1 MGGSQQSRHTAG
13 GTDGGHGANPYFI
26 TSVKPGVQAM
36 KNQRQLY
43 RKMDK
48 EMTLVDTF
56 WEGKK
61 SLMKDFEP
69 FKLLDQHAIKVSC
82 LYTY

>member
-1 MGGSQQSRHTAG
+1 
-13 GTDGGHGANPYFI
+13 
-26 TSVKPGVQAM
+26 M